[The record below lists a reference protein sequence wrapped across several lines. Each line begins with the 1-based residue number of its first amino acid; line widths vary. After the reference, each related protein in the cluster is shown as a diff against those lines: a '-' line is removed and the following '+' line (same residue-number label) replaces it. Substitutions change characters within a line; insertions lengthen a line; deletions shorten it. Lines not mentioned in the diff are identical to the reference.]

1 MAIIMMDEEESAES
15 ISRVN
20 RSLSIRGERLYIEA
34 CDVVEL
40 AERFGTPIFVVSESH
55 VRENLRRYKQTL
67 SEHWRKG
74 PIRIMCAFK
83 AAPLLALRNMLSEEG
98 SGCDIFGPGELEGA
112 IRGGV
117 PPELISVNGSV
128 KDRDMIHRA
137 IELSARVVVDSTR
150 ELLLCEEAAKALG
163 CRARVMVRVK
173 PFLKDLTRESD
184 FLPGAEIRELTQIIK
199 YGVPTSELKTLVS
212 QVAKSDCIDLVGV
225 HAHMGRHSKFSEVW
239 EAWTRHCVEIIAQIR
254 DQLSGWSP
262 LEIDLGGGFPSE
274 SDRDT
279 DVTVQGYEGA
289 SLEEFAAVIA
299 TTLERELTAHGFDPA
314 GITLEIEPG
323 RGLHTDSG
331 IHLAAVKN
339 VKEEAVHRPRKW
351 AEMDTSE
358 VFLGVGGL
366 NDTPPFDFMI
376 ASKAGAPKD
385 DRYDLVGMSCNA
397 EILFQQVATPSL
409 EVGDIVALLNTGAY
423 IEPMSANFN
432 SLPRPGTVLVR
443 GAQAGWAKRPET
455 VDEVFARDQLPDFLK
470 ESKQ

>member
-1 MAIIMMDEEESAES
+1 MASIMMDEEESAES

-20 RSLSIRGERLYIEA
+20 RSLSSRGERLYIEA

-339 VKEEAVHRPRKW
+339 VKEEAVHRP
-351 AEMDTSE
+351 
-358 VFLGVGGL
+358 L
-366 NDTPPFDFMI
+366 
-376 ASKAGAPKD
+376 
-385 DRYDLVGMSCNA
+385 
-397 EILFQQVATPSL
+397 IL
-409 EVGDIVALLNTGAY
+409 
-423 IEPMSANFN
+423 
-432 SLPRPGTVLVR
+432 
-443 GAQAGWAKRPET
+443 
-455 VDEVFARDQLPDFLK
+455 
-470 ESKQ
+470 

>member
-1 MAIIMMDEEESAES
+1 MASIMMDEEESAES

-358 VFLGVGGL
+358 VFLGVGGSP
-366 NDTPPFDFMI
+366 TP
-376 ASKAGAPKD
+376 G
-385 DRYDLVGMSCNA
+385 CN
-397 EILFQQVATPSL
+397 QS
-409 EVGDIVALLNTGAY
+409 
-423 IEPMSANFN
+423 
-432 SLPRPGTVLVR
+432 TVFFPAR
-443 GAQAGWAKRPET
+443 AQWRK
-455 VDEVFARDQLPDFLK
+455 
-470 ESKQ
+470 